1 MKRGSIIRDSSGE
14 VDLSRLATLIVDDND
29 FIRKVISR
37 ILRVFGAKSI
47 GQAKDTEAAF
57 GALGRHKVDLIICDY
72 LMAPMNG
79 LDFTRQVRAGDSKVP
94 QEIPIIM
101 LTAHTELEKVIE
113 MRDAGVTELLAKPVS
128 ASALLDRVIST
139 FEAPRSFVRSDT
151 YTGPDRRRQS
161 IPYDG
166 EERRDKPKSK

>member
-1 MKRGSIIRDSSGE
+1 MKRASIIRDSADE

-57 GALGRHKVDLIICDY
+57 EALGRHKFDLIICDY

-79 LDFTRQVRAGDSKVP
+79 LDFTRLVRAGESKVP
-94 QEIPIIM
+94 PEIPIIM
-101 LTAHTELEKVIE
+101 LTAHTELEKVIQ
-113 MRDAGVTELLAKPVS
+113 MRDTGVNELLAKPVS

-139 FEAPRSFVRSDT
+139 FESPRQFVRSGT
-151 YTGPDRRRQS
+151 YIGPDRRRQS
-161 IPYDG
+161 IPFDG
-166 EERRDKPKSK
+166 EERRGKAKSK